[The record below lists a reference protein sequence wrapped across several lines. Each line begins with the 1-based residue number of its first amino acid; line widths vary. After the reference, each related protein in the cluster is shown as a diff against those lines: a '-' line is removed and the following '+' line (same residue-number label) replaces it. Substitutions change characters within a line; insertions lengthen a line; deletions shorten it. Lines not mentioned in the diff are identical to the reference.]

1 MGIKF
6 PCFKQISTLF
16 NISEVMEEIRKVGSV
31 NENSNNKNS
40 FYVNEKS
47 RQCNFF

>member
-6 PCFKQISTLF
+6 PCSNKFRHLLMS
-16 NISEVMEEIRKVGSV
+16 SEVMEEIRKVGSV
-31 NENSNNKNS
+31 NERIVTRRII

-47 RQCNFF
+47 RQCN